1 MTSEYSTN
9 VVEDRMRLRQENDQL
24 KKELELYKTHFGP
37 LPDLYQR
44 SGSTGSTPAH
54 RLAFPST
61 TATLKIPS
69 ESTETLTR
77 KHGRPSEQRV
87 VGEQP
92 SAKKQCTT
100 KDSAGLAGFDA
111 AAATQRKAFQ
121 IVRAQLRSA
130 KKHAKDVDSQY
141 QALQKR
147 LQKIQQDYESL
158 QKTCQ
163 GNQKWMAEA
172 KERLRAETKRSQ
184 EYFGYCQ
191 NLKSNLQE
199 SEGEMKKKIETLETG
214 RAGLEQELKTTEKKR
229 KKESEELRSLKDK
242 MRMAVPLL
250 GATCGKHQ
258 EDGKVAGGAKKGLR
272 FNGGDH

>member
-1 MTSEYSTN
+1 MTSKYSTN
-9 VVEDRMRLRQENDQL
+9 VVEGRMRLRKENDQL

-37 LPDLYQR
+37 LPDLHQR
-44 SGSTGSTPAH
+44 SGSAVSTPAH
-54 RLAFPST
+54 HLASSSAT
-61 TATLKIPS
+61 TTPKIPS
-69 ESTETLTR
+69 ESTETPTR

-87 VGEQP
+87 VGGQP

-100 KDSAGLAGFDA
+100 KDSPDLAEFDA

-121 IVRAQLRSA
+121 IVRTLLRSA
-130 KKHAKDVDSQY
+130 EKHSKDVDSQH
-141 QALQKR
+141 QALQKS

-172 KERLRAETKRSQ
+172 KERIRAETKRSQ
-184 EYFGYCQ
+184 DYFDHYQ
-191 NLKSNLQE
+191 NLKSKLQE
-199 SEGEMKKKIETLETG
+199 SEDEMKKNIETLQTE
-214 RAGLEQELKTTEKKR
+214 RAGLVQELKTTEKQR
-229 KKESEELRSLKDK
+229 KKESEELCSLKDK
-242 MRMAVPLL
+242 MRMAVSLL
-250 GATCGKHQ
+250 GETCGKHQ